1 MKKLKYYGRLQL
13 YKTSKNKQQKKRK
26 AFKRNY
32 GTALT
37 YNNTS
42 YIPYI
47 PYNNTSYLWHTS

>member
-1 MKKLKYYGRLQL
+1 MKKLKYYGRLQFF
-13 YKTSKNKQQKKRK
+13 KTSKNKQQKKRK

-47 PYNNTSYLWHTS
+47 PYNNTSYL